1 MESRKFKPFG
11 SVSALTLGGG
21 GIGNVWGET
30 SREECIASVHL
41 ALDSGIDHLDVA
53 PMYGKGEAERVVGE
67 AIKEKNR
74 DSFKLTTK
82 CALGSL
88 PNEEVYE
95 RFNNSLIR
103 SLDTMGTDYVDL
115 FLLHSQLIENEHE
128 SQKPDSSFVN
138 KANLTTLRSFYD
150 AVVPAMEQLKKE
162 GRILNWGIGPG
173 QEEAICDVI
182 NSKTSPDAI
191 QCGVNIL
198 NSLGAIGYA
207 STKPNPKLVLEESQ
221 KKEIPI
227 LAIRAVQAGALTT
240 KMDREPHP
248 SGFDHPDFADY
259 EKAQPFRDLAK
270 DWGESPAS
278 IAHRY
283 ALSVDNVGSVI
294 LGIKNREELIECL
307 EAEKKGRLDAEQIL
321 TLENLFD

>member
-1 MESRKFKPFG
+1 MSR
-11 SVSALTLGGG
+11 
-21 GIGNVWGET
+21 
-30 SREECIASVHL
+30 
-41 ALDSGIDHLDVA
+41 
-53 PMYGKGEAERVVGE
+53 
-67 AIKEKNR
+67 
-74 DSFKLTTK
+74 
-82 CALGSL
+82 
-88 PNEEVYE
+88 
-95 RFNNSLIR
+95 
-103 SLDTMGTDYVDL
+103 
-115 FLLHSQLIENEHE
+115 
-128 SQKPDSSFVN
+128 
-138 KANLTTLRSFYD
+138 
-150 AVVPAMEQLKKE
+150 LK
-162 GRILNWGIGPG
+162 
-173 QEEAICDVI
+173 
-182 NSKTSPDAI
+182 
-191 QCGVNIL
+191 
-198 NSLGAIGYA
+198 
-207 STKPNPKLVLEESQ
+207 LEESQ

-259 EKAQPFRDLAK
+259 EKAEPFRDLAK

>member
-1 MESRKFKPFG
+1 M
-11 SVSALTLGGG
+11 
-21 GIGNVWGET
+21 
-30 SREECIASVHL
+30 
-41 ALDSGIDHLDVA
+41 
-53 PMYGKGEAERVVGE
+53 GEAT
-67 AIKEKNR
+67 KEKNR

-162 GRILNWGIGPG
+162 GKILNWGIGPG

-182 NSKTSPDAI
+182 NSKTPPDAI

-207 STKPNPKLVLEESQ
+207 STKPNPKLVLEESK

-227 LAIRAVQAGALTT
+227 LAIRAVQAGALTA

-270 DWGESPAS
+270 EWGESPAS

-321 TLENLFD
+321 TLENLFN

>member
-67 AIKEKNR
+67 AIKEKTR

-162 GRILNWGIGPG
+162 GKILNWGIGPG

-182 NSKTSPDAI
+182 NSKTPPDAI

-207 STKPNPKLVLEESQ
+207 STKPNPKLVLEECQ

-278 IAHRY
+278 IAHRF

-321 TLENLFD
+321 TLENLFN

>member
-67 AIKEKNR
+67 AIKEKTR

-162 GRILNWGIGPG
+162 GKILNWGIGPG

-182 NSKTSPDAI
+182 NSKTPPDAI

-207 STKPNPKLVLEESQ
+207 STKPNPKQVLEECQ

-227 LAIRAVQAGALTT
+227 LAIRAVQAGALTS

-321 TLENLFD
+321 MLENLFN

>member
-1 MESRKFKPFG
+1 MELRKFKPFG

-67 AIKEKNR
+67 ATKGKNR

-162 GRILNWGIGPG
+162 GKILNWGIGPG

-182 NSKTSPDAI
+182 NSKTPPDAI

-207 STKPNPKLVLEESQ
+207 STKPNPKLVLEESK

-227 LAIRAVQAGALTT
+227 LAIRAVQAGALTA

-321 TLENLFD
+321 TLENLFN

>member
-162 GRILNWGIGPG
+162 GKILNWGIGPG

-182 NSKTSPDAI
+182 NSKTPPDAI

-207 STKPNPKLVLEESQ
+207 STKPNPKLVSEESQ

-259 EKAQPFRDLAK
+259 EKAEPFRDLAK

>member
-67 AIKEKNR
+67 AIKEKTR

-162 GRILNWGIGPG
+162 GKILNWGIGPG

-182 NSKTSPDAI
+182 NSKTPPDAI

-207 STKPNPKLVLEESQ
+207 STKPNPKLVLEECQ

-321 TLENLFD
+321 MLENLFN

>member
-1 MESRKFKPFG
+1 MELRKFKPFG

-162 GRILNWGIGPG
+162 GKILNWGIGPG

-182 NSKTSPDAI
+182 NSKTPPDAI

-207 STKPNPKLVLEESQ
+207 STKPNPKLVLEESK

-227 LAIRAVQAGALTT
+227 LAIRAVQAGALTA

-278 IAHRY
+278 IAHRF

-321 TLENLFD
+321 SLIHI

>member
-1 MESRKFKPFG
+1 MELRKFKPFG

-103 SLDTMGTDYVDL
+103 SLETMGTDYVDL

-162 GRILNWGIGPG
+162 GKILNWGIGPG

-182 NSKTSPDAI
+182 NSKTPPDAI

-207 STKPNPKLVLEESQ
+207 STKPNPKLVLEESK

-227 LAIRAVQAGALTT
+227 LAIRAVQAGALTA

-307 EAEKKGRLDAEQIL
+307 EAEKKGRLHEEQIL